1 MKLNLIMESVSPI
14 KLNINYFWKIFRDG
28 DLKNVKKLGD
38 KIYSFIQ
45 SSDKKIE
52 LTKDESSKLYE
63 FLMSNANIDKIN
75 RDYFD
80 SIVSYISAN
89 EILKLEK

>member
-1 MKLNLIMESVSPI
+1 MKLNLIMESVAPM
-14 KLNINYFWKIFRDG
+14 KLNVDYFWKIFKDG
-28 DLKNVKKLGD
+28 DLKNVKKVGD

-52 LTKDESSKLYE
+52 LTKDESDILYE
-63 FLMSNANIDKIN
+63 FLMREAKIDKIN
-75 RDYFD
+75 RIYFD

-89 EILKLEK
+89 GILKLKK